1 MRVEISYK
9 FVVGFIF
16 VVASV
21 VLLNLVVPQLQIPVW
36 THQWITIIGALL
48 VGLIFGWIFSK
59 AFTANFRILTQGA
72 ERLSDGDLSRKV
84 RLRKGLFSD
93 ETEDLSNSLNLVVD
107 SLRNLVGKIR
117 SSSLN
122 VNELSL
128 SQATTAEEMTATAH
142 EVAGSV
148 EQISRGA
155 ETQAEMVE
163 RASKVIREMAGQI
176 DLVATSANG
185 LSVSAEETT
194 LSARHGEEMT
204 VTALANLKKVL
215 SQIEENGAMFVSF
228 SEQVQKIG
236 TIVDVIT
243 SIAQKTNLLALNATI
258 EAARAGE
265 YGHGFAVV
273 AEEVSKLAD
282 STSVSAGEITRMIE
296 KTREQSKKVQQSME
310 ESIKSIDAGRES
322 VDITDRAFKEIIH
335 KAEAAQI
342 KSVSIRDLTEKQTSG
357 AQEIVAAIEEI
368 ARVTEDNAA
377 STEEVSAATEEQ
389 TASMEEMTF
398 ASQRLS
404 HLADELLT
412 SVSRFNLG
420 VSPEQEQR

>member
-9 FVVGFIF
+9 FVIGFII

-21 VLLNLVVPQLQIPVW
+21 VLLNLLVPKMQIPEW
-36 THQWITIIGALL
+36 THQWITIVGALL
-48 VGLIFGWIFSK
+48 VGLIFGWLFSK
-59 AFTANFRILTQGA
+59 AFTANIKILTEGA

-84 RLRKGLFSD
+84 RLRKGMFSD

-107 SLRNLVGKIR
+107 SLRNLVGHIR
-117 SSSLN
+117 TSSVNVNDSSLA
-122 VNELSL
+122 L
-128 SQATTAEEMTATAH
+128 ATTAEEMTATAH
-142 EVAGSV
+142 EVAGSI

-163 RASKVIREMAGQI
+163 RASKVIREMAEQI
-176 DLVATSANG
+176 ALVAASSND
-185 LSVSAEETT
+185 LSLSAEETT
-194 LSARHGEEMT
+194 LSARQGEGMT
-204 VTALANLKKVL
+204 TTALNNLKEVL
-215 SQIEENGAMFVSF
+215 AKIEENGALIVSF

-236 TIVDVIT
+236 TIIDVIT
-243 SIAQKTNLLALNATI
+243 GIAQKTNLLALNATI

-282 STSVSAGEITRMIE
+282 STSSSAGEITQLIE
-296 KTREQSKKVQQSME
+296 RTREQSLKVQQSMAD
-310 ESIKSIDAGRES
+310 SVKSIGAGYEA
-322 VDITDRAFKEIIH
+322 VDITGSAFKSIIE
-335 KAEAAQI
+335 KAEAAQVKAI
-342 KSVSIRDLTEKQTSG
+342 SIRDLTEKQTTG
-357 AQEIVAAIEEI
+357 AQSLVTAIEEI

-398 ASQRLS
+398 ASQGLS
-404 HLADELLT
+404 KLADELLV
-412 SVSRFNLG
+412 SVSQFNLG
-420 VSPEQEQR
+420 VNQEQSRL